1 MLEKYLYH
9 VIFKPDS
16 NLTF

>member
-9 VIFKPDS
+9 QQTVLS
-16 NLTF
+16 EVS